1 MPRQAHAK
9 TNEKKTPLP
18 SRPRK
23 MPSKATPEEDKHDA
37 RDARLALKEAGRK
50 GGVSWEQLKREVG
63 I

>member
-1 MPRQAHAK
+1 
-9 TNEKKTPLP
+9 
-18 SRPRK
+18 